1 MSDGDQRERPSDSA
15 ARPEPGADEQGKE
28 EQRDPFGPPE
38 VPCECFCLHCRR
50 TFMSDQIWFQK
61 VKGARDGFEGF
72 WMCPTPNCSGKGF
85 TFDIFPV
92 DPDHPANEGWV
103 SDDGEYY
110 DDEDE
115 EGEWDPESEP
125 SNAPEGEY
133 DPEEPKYKEL
143 DEICGDEDDDIEG
156 EEWKYGLE
164 PGQLPESDSPLPE
177 FGQPG
182 DPDEE
187 ALYNSPDQRPRELD
201 WSDREPHEPGQFTDD
216 DIPF

>member
-1 MSDGDQRERPSDSA
+1 MSDGDEREQPADA
-15 ARPEPGADEQGKE
+15 ADRPEGAGDEQEK
-28 EQRDPFGPPE
+28 RDPFGPPE

-103 SDDGEYY
+103 TVDGEYFE
-110 DDEDE
+110 DEDE
-115 EGEWDPESEP
+115 DAEWDPEFDASSEP
-125 SNAPEGEY
+125 EAVY
-133 DPEEPKYKEL
+133 DPKERKYQEL
-143 DEICGDEDDDIEG
+143 DEITGDEDDDIEG

-164 PGQLPESDSPLPE
+164 PGQVPESDSPLPE

-182 DPDEE
+182 DPEEE
-187 ALYNSPDQRPRELD
+187 ALYNAPDQRPREIDL
-201 WSDREPHEPGQFTDD
+201 SDVERDGPGPGKFSDE